1 MYVPFKTKKERDKY
15 GAEVNILTK
24 VKDMQFLED
33 GESMTRSMVANYF
46 EVKVYE
52 IKTLVKIYKREL
64 QENGLEVL
72 TGKGL
77 IAFKQAYLS
86 DRSEYDDS
94 SYSLEIFSPTAVL
107 RIGLLLKDSAIAVQI
122 RKAVHNKN
130 LPVVRYSRN
139 NNITSIEWSQEL
151 EDLVFDYTE
160 RGLQEG
166 KTLKSLHKNL
176 SDILGMETRFISN
189 RWYNN
194 WNNKLP
200 LKKRLSKELE
210 TAVAKGEHLHKNA
223 LEHRVNKLEDELR
236 TLKSQLGLLLGG
248 IK

>member
-15 GAEVNILTK
+15 GAEVSVLTK
-24 VKDMQFLED
+24 VKELAFLED
-33 GESMTRSMVANYF
+33 GESMTRSMVADYY
-46 EVKVYE
+46 EVKDYE
-52 IKTLVKIYKREL
+52 IKTMVKIYKREL
-64 QENGLEVL
+64 QENGFEVL

-77 IAFKQAYLS
+77 IAFKKAYLS
-86 DRSEYDDS
+86 DSSQYEDS
-94 SYSLEIFSPTAVL
+94 SHSLEIFSPKAVL
-107 RIGLLLKDSAIAVQI
+107 RIGFLLKYSTIAVQI
-122 RKAVHNKN
+122 RKAVYNKN
-130 LPVVRYSRN
+130 LPVVRYLRN

-160 RGLQEG
+160 RGLKEG

-176 SDILGMETRFISN
+176 SEILGIETRFITN

-210 TAVAKGEHLHKNA
+210 ASVARGEHLHKNA
-223 LEHRVNKLEDELR
+223 LENRVHKLEDELR
-236 TLKSQLGLLLGG
+236 TLKIQLGLMQEV
-248 IK
+248 I